1 MSRLIYVPVMHSSV
15 EMGSAAGAYKAA
27 FVARFGER
35 KWQERCDE
43 FDAIW
48 GNIAAAIDALNLDPT
63 TLKLYQDSLPLC
75 GKEVQLIRDL
85 AAQGSHNHRLL
96 AALIDKG
103 ATLIG
108 TESPELLL
116 EEYRLL
122 QSAERAPEQAAAL
135 LQERDTFIA
144 KRIDATL
151 GEGRDRSPFHGRA
164 SSGGPTA
171 AATDFGR
178 ILGRA
183 NPVGPGRK
191 ADRSSR
197 CPTNKPL
204 AVRGRS

>member
-1 MSRLIYVPVMHSSV
+1 MARLIYVPVMHSSV

-48 GNIAAAIDALNLDPT
+48 DKIAAGIDALELNPGK
-63 TLKLYQDSLPLC
+63 LKLYQDSLPVC
-75 GKEVQLIRDL
+75 GKEVPLIRDL

-96 AALIDKG
+96 ATLIGKG

-108 TESPELLL
+108 TESPALLL

-135 LQERDTFIA
+135 LRERDGFIA
-144 KRIDATL
+144 KRIDETL
-151 GEGRDRSPFHGRA
+151 SEGETGLLFMGALHQVARLLP
-164 SSGGPTA
+164 P
-171 AATDFGR
+171 R
-178 ILGRA
+178 IQ
-183 NPVGPGRK
+183 VEY
-191 ADRSSR
+191 
-197 CPTNKPL
+197 L
-204 AVRGRS
+204 AVRTQ